1 MIKHIVLFKIRPDVP
16 KEKVE
21 EIFGALGG
29 LKGKIPGI
37 LAYSW
42 GAYSS
47 NEGRDRGYT
56 HGFVMD
62 FESVAAR
69 DAYLPHPE
77 HEVVR
82 KQLAEVR
89 VGGTDGVL
97 AFDFEA

>member
-1 MIKHIVLFKIRPDVP
+1 MIKHIVLFKIRLDVP

-21 EIFGALGG
+21 EVFGALGA

-47 NEGRDRGYT
+47 NQGLDHGYT

-77 HEVVR
+77 HEAVK
-82 KQLAEVR
+82 KQMVELLVAANDR
-89 VGGTDGVL
+89 VL